1 MVIRGGLF
9 LYIPYWIIEETT
21 QKEILMPDWK
31 KIKAEYIR
39 GGTSYRKLA
48 NKYGVSFSA
57 LRRLAAKEKW
67 TDLRT
72 QSGHKAN
79 AKMVENIASQEA
91 KRVDMF
97 STIADML
104 LQQIYND
111 VQQGKVLLTGKGTYR
126 DVTGAIKD
134 LKEIKGYK
142 SELDIKEQIAR
153 IEKLRK
159 EATVQDNAS
168 EIKVTISPELENFGQ

>member
-1 MVIRGGLF
+1 
-9 LYIPYWIIEETT
+9 
-21 QKEILMPDWK
+21 MPDWK

-48 NKYGVSFSA
+48 EKYGVSFST
-57 LRRLAAKEKW
+57 LCKISNKEKW
-67 TDLRT
+67 TDLRKKT
-72 QSGHKAN
+72 GK
-79 AKMVENIASQEA
+79 KMDTKLSESVASQES

-104 LQQIYND
+104 LEQIYND

-142 SELDIKEQIAR
+142 SELDMKEQIAR
-153 IEKLRK
+153 IEKLHR
-159 EATVQDNAS
+159 EATAEDTSA
-168 EIKVTISPELENFGQ
+168 EIKVTISPELEDFGK